1 MWLESLSFQCVP
13 LNSTDQLIKF
23 SGTPLYS
30 RLFSSSVLYL
40 TNLILTISVLTPTLT
55 LRSSAVCS
63 SACLTARLSAFVL
76 VNSCII
82 LLVLY
87 ERFLETENPHIQ
99 GYPQRLRLQRRLCE
113 TVFFLNFHGS
123 LQL

>member
-1 MWLESLSFQCVP
+1 MVRKP
-13 LNSTDQLIKF
+13 LIAMCTIEQYGPF

-40 TNLILTISVLTPTLT
+40 TNLILTISVLTPTLS

-63 SACLTARLSAFVL
+63 SVCLTARLSAFVS

-82 LLVLY
+82 PSVLC
-87 ERFLETENPHIQ
+87 ERFLEPENPHIQ
-99 GYPQRLRLQRRLCE
+99 GYLKD
-113 TVFFLNFHGS
+113 
-123 LQL
+123 